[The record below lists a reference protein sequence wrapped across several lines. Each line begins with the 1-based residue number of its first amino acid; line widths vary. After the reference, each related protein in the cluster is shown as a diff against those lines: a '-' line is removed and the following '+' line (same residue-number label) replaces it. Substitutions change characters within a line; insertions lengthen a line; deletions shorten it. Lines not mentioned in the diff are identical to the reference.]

1 MPTANGGL
9 AKKRPESVAS
19 SKGDPEDISD
29 LKRQF
34 SHTSLVSI
42 FSHSVREKLS
52 VSSTC
57 SLLMLHYVL
66 SKNVLPSGLPKNS
79 DLNKLRILVCILFA
93 VCFGIVFATHV
104 FHRRHKGE
112 VSQRQ

>member
-9 AKKRPESVAS
+9 TKKRPESVAS

-52 VSSTC
+52 VSSKYFPLSSII
-57 SLLMLHYVL
+57 SLPERLTL
-66 SKNVLPSGLPKNS
+66 GLPKE
-79 DLNKLRILVCILFA
+79 L
-93 VCFGIVFATHV
+93 
-104 FHRRHKGE
+104 
-112 VSQRQ
+112 